1 MPIGPTFSGDLLQLV
16 FDGIGI
22 TNIALNASASP
33 STALWYG
40 LHTAQPSSDA
50 QTGSEAAYTGYA
62 RVSVNR
68 STATPSFTYTAASSA
83 GAGAKLNPTATITF
97 PTASG
102 SSEVDDHFSI
112 GTSSAW
118 HRKDPLVWFLV
129 AHDFGCEWRHT
140 EVDYRNHDHAGMIF
154 LSTGA
159 MQAP

>member
-112 GTSSAW
+112 GTSSACTGKILW
-118 HRKDPLVWFLV
+118 SGSLSPTILVVNGVTPRL
-129 AHDFGCEWRHT
+129 T
-140 EVDYRNHDHAGMIF
+140 
-154 LSTGA
+154 TGTTITLA
-159 MQAP
+159 